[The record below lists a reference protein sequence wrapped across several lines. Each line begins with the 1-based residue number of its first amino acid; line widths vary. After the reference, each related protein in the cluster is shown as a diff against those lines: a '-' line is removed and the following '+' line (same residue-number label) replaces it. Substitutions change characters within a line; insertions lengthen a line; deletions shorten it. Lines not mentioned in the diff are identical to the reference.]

1 MLGTVLLIHSRIAIA
16 VVMFNAVLGIWG
28 FIRFMRGMSIDSNYW
43 GAIALS
49 PLLGLVQMILGLIMV
64 FNGLHVN
71 VRFVHYLYG
80 ALVILAAPA
89 CFAYLRG
96 RDDRGAQ
103 LIFGLVLLL
112 NAGFGLRA
120 YSTGYEALF

>member
-1 MLGTVLLIHSRIAIA
+1 MLATVLLIHSRVAIA
-16 VVMFNAVLGIWG
+16 VIMFNAILGIWG
-28 FIRFMRGMSIDSNYW
+28 FIRFMRGKNIDGSYW

-49 PLLGLVQMILGLIMV
+49 PMLGLLQMALGLILV
-64 FNGLHVN
+64 YNGLYVN

-103 LIFGLVLLL
+103 LIFEIG
-112 NAGFGLRA
+112 RA
-120 YSTGYEALF
+120 HV

>member
-1 MLGTVLLIHSRIAIA
+1 MLATVLLIHSRVAIA
-16 VVMFNAVLGIWG
+16 VIMFNAILGIWG
-28 FIRFMRGMSIDSNYW
+28 FIRFMRGKNIDGSYW

-49 PLLGLVQMILGLIMV
+49 PMLGLLQMALGLILV
-64 FNGLHVN
+64 YNGLYVN
-71 VRFVHYLYG
+71 VRLVHYLYV

-103 LIFGLVLLL
+103 LIFALTFLL
-112 NAGFGLRA
+112 NAGFGIRA
-120 YSTGYEALF
+120 YTTGAG